1 MKLKLLI
8 KNISLLDDMGFKLI
22 KVQDRYYTMVLM
34 AKDYKLRYSDDMQPL
49 DVAKTLLQD
58 MQKTKDSVVKFIYI
72 SVAFIILMLFMLS
85 GSDILYPLSFVL
97 FPLSVVLFF
106 ISIFGTINIMHLFAL
121 IILISISIDY
131 GVYMHNTQ
139 SVIETKM
146 AIKYA
151 LLSTLA
157 GFGVLVLSD
166 TVALH
171 SIGFVISVGIGAI
184 FILIYGRK
192 I

>member
-1 MKLKLLI
+1 
-8 KNISLLDDMGFKLI
+8 
-22 KVQDRYYTMVLM
+22 
-34 AKDYKLRYSDDMQPL
+34 
-49 DVAKTLLQD
+49 
-58 MQKTKDSVVKFIYI
+58 
-72 SVAFIILMLFMLS
+72 
-85 GSDILYPLSFVL
+85 
-97 FPLSVVLFF
+97 
-106 ISIFGTINIMHLFAL
+106 
-121 IILISISIDY
+121 
-131 GVYMHNTQ
+131 MHNTQ